1 MGKYD
6 AVLADLRPRPVE
18 DAGWQAKVDAEKI
31 KVQQAPI
38 CCEHDVDQHETLE
51 YRGDDKPRHCLAAGC
66 RCRRLET
73 TNGSSTWLAAMYG
86 LARAEKELKAAE
98 LAVINVKVAALE
110 QLLAES
116 QDQGAEGWGQYGVAD
131 NALRLPDGSTVRI
144 QKEPYG
150 KVVDKEAFR
159 LWCIENGYGPQLML
173 WPSTTNLI
181 VKERLLAGEPEPA
194 GIEAFFLT
202 KVVFTEGK

>member
-1 MGKYD
+1 MAKRRPGTYD
-6 AVLADLRPRPVE
+6 AILPDLKPRPIE
-18 DAGWQAKVDAEKI
+18 DPGWQAKVDNEKARI
-31 KVQQAPI
+31 TTEDSGPNNAPLLVQHYA
-38 CCEHDVDQHETLE
+38 
-51 YRGDDKPRHCLAAGC
+51 
-66 RCRRLET
+66 
-73 TNGSSTWLAAMYG
+73 

-98 LAVINVKVAALE
+98 LAIINVRVAALE
-110 QLLAES
+110 QLLTES
-116 QDQGAEGWGQYGVAD
+116 QDHGDEGWGQYGVAD

-159 LWCIENGYGPQLML
+159 LWCIENGYGDQLML
-173 WPSTTNLI
+173 WPSTTNLV

-202 KVVFTEGK
+202 KVVFSEGK